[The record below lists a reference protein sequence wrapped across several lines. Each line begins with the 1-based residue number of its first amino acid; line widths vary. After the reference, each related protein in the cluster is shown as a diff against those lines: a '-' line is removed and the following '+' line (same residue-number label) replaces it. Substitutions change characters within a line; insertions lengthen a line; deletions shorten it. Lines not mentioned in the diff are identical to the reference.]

1 MNDAPAN
8 LDNVK
13 RIDSLGHD
21 DFYDHYAR
29 LRMPVIIRNA
39 QRGQPISRLRT
50 EGDAVGR
57 FGDVPIQVQQN
68 YTSPLSKAAPDASRK
83 GLSQKVRNE
92 ISLMRLRDYSRHVRE
107 HPDTDLLC
115 VEYPT
120 PPEVLAAMEVPAYC
134 TAPSSSPSP
143 SGEPWSGERLV
154 SFMFVANKGNY
165 AHLHFDGDFRH
176 VLLYQV
182 FGRKRVVMVPQAA
195 QDKISPSMNFSN
207 LLIQNMGEEEK
218 QHLFRYL
225 GAYDCI
231 LEPGEA
237 IYFPPSIWH
246 YVEYLD
252 NGMSVNIRFGRDWFS
267 QKVVDANRVP
277 FYPDLH
283 LMLARLSQVADES
296 ERGRLRDLIWTRTAR
311 VLECDYESARDRHR
325 AVLELYRSLAAAMP
339 GGQDAPVL
347 IPADPAITEAM
358 AVERYDSPS
367 TRWREELMLGTP
379 L

>member
-1 MNDAPAN
+1 MNDAPGN

-21 DFYDHYAR
+21 DFYGHYAR
-29 LRMPVIIRNA
+29 LRMPVIIRNT
-39 QRGQPISRLRT
+39 QREQPISRVRT
-50 EGDAVGR
+50 EGEAVEK
-57 FGDVPIQVQQN
+57 FGEVSIQVQQN
-68 YTSPLSKAAPDASRK
+68 YTSSLSKATPDASLN
-83 GLSQKVRNE
+83 GLSRKVRNE
-92 ISLMRLRDYSRHVRE
+92 ISLMRLSDYSRHVRE
-107 HPDTDLLC
+107 QPDTDLLC

-120 PPEVLAAMEVPAYC
+120 PPEMLSAMEVPAYC
-134 TAPSSSPSP
+134 TV
-143 SGEPWSGERLV
+143 PWSAEKLV
-154 SFMFVANKGNY
+154 SFTFVANKGNY

-182 FGRKRVVMVPQAA
+182 FGRKRIVMVPLAA

-218 QHLFRYL
+218 QSLFRYL

-231 LEPGEA
+231 LDPGEM

-246 YVEYLD
+246 YVEYLE
-252 NGMSVNIRFGRDWFS
+252 NGMSINIRFGRDQFA

-283 LMLARLSQVADES
+283 LMLARFTQVADES
-296 ERGRLRDLIWTRTAR
+296 ERGRLENLIWTRTAG
-311 VLECDYESARDRHR
+311 VLGRDYESSRDRHR
-325 AVLELYRSLAAAMP
+325 AVLELYRSLGAAKP
-339 GGQDAPVL
+339 RGPNVPVL
-347 IPADPAITEAM
+347 IPADSAITEAM

-367 TRWREELMLGTP
+367 RRWREELMLGAP